1 MPQQKFR
8 VEKWIA
14 IDRYILLVYYTT
26 AHCYQF
32 SIIDEVGKVYS
43 FELVCYSANA
53 AEQGG
58 RTAIKAGLERN
69 RSD

>member
-14 IDRYILLVYYTT
+14 SDKYILLVYYTT

-32 SIIDEVGKVYS
+32 SIIDEVGKAYD
-43 FELVCYSANA
+43 FNLVCYSATA
-53 AEQGG
+53 AEQAG
-58 RTAIKAGLERN
+58 RTAIKTVLE
-69 RSD
+69 

>member
-1 MPQQKFR
+1 MPQQEFR
-8 VEKWIA
+8 VEKLIA
-14 IDRYILLVYYTT
+14 IDKYILVVYYTT

-43 FELVCYSANA
+43 FDLACYSLNA

-58 RTAIKAGLERN
+58 RTAIKVVSKR
-69 RSD
+69 D

>member
-1 MPQQKFR
+1 M
-8 VEKWIA
+8 
-14 IDRYILLVYYTT
+14 VYYTT

-53 AEQGG
+53 VEQGG